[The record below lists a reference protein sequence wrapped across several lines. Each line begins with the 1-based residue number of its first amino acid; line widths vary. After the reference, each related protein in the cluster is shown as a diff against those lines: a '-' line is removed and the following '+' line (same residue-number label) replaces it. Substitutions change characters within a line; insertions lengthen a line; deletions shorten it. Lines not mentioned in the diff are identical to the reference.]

1 MNIFHRLV
9 LAAALCA
16 GTVASAQ
23 TAKVSRPGE
32 YSGYSPQLYTEVQR
46 SSMYFRTR
54 DGTRLAM
61 DIHRPAING
70 KPVDTPYPV
79 VWQHT
84 AARRVAPDQALSV
97 VRQMPALAQY
107 GYVVVEVDRRGM
119 GASFGT
125 RRAYHSR
132 IEARDAY
139 DITEWLALQA
149 WSSGKVGVYGCS
161 NTGDA
166 ALHAI
171 TLQPPHL
178 KAAVAGCFS
187 WSKYDGFMRGGI
199 LANWGSGIERPV
211 DEDLKNP
218 PVDGDEDRTLLR
230 QAVDEHR
237 ANSPLAAMWR
247 AMPFRDSWS
256 DLVGSRFW
264 IEGSAVTYRDQ
275 IARSGVPLYI
285 IGGWFD
291 DFRREGLVAYTG
303 LANNPRKIVI
313 GPWEHC
319 RNPGFDLLADV
330 HRFFDHWLK
339 GIDNGVMREPPV
351 RYYTQGA
358 PAANV
363 WRDSQQWPPAG
374 SVTTT
379 YHLQM
384 AASPREHL
392 LADKMPTSSG
402 KAELPVLPP
411 IACGEK
417 WSPMAQTCLQDANGL
432 RFTSQALPTD
442 RELTGHPLMQLW
454 VTTTRPDQNVFAYLE
469 DVAPDGQVNILTDGR
484 LKASLRATHK
494 PPYDNLG
501 LPWQRSLEEDE
512 LPAAIGQPV
521 PLRFDMLPLSYIVKA
536 GHRLRVTVTGS
547 DTRERPAAPP
557 GHLLTLLSDAQH
569 PSFVSLPVMPAR
581 QP

>member
-16 GTVASAQ
+16 GAVASAQ

-149 WSSGKVGVYGCS
+149 WSTGKVGVYGCS

-187 WSKYDGFMRGGI
+187 WS
-199 LANWGSGIERPV
+199 
-211 DEDLKNP
+211 
-218 PVDGDEDRTLLR
+218 
-230 QAVDEHR
+230 
-237 ANSPLAAMWR
+237 
-247 AMPFRDSWS
+247 
-256 DLVGSRFW
+256 
-264 IEGSAVTYRDQ
+264 
-275 IARSGVPLYI
+275 
-285 IGGWFD
+285 
-291 DFRREGLVAYTG
+291 
-303 LANNPRKIVI
+303 
-313 GPWEHC
+313 
-319 RNPGFDLLADV
+319 
-330 HRFFDHWLK
+330 
-339 GIDNGVMREPPV
+339 
-351 RYYTQGA
+351 
-358 PAANV
+358 
-363 WRDSQQWPPAG
+363 
-374 SVTTT
+374 
-379 YHLQM
+379 
-384 AASPREHL
+384 
-392 LADKMPTSSG
+392 
-402 KAELPVLPP
+402 
-411 IACGEK
+411 
-417 WSPMAQTCLQDANGL
+417 
-432 RFTSQALPTD
+432 
-442 RELTGHPLMQLW
+442 
-454 VTTTRPDQNVFAYLE
+454 
-469 DVAPDGQVNILTDGR
+469 
-484 LKASLRATHK
+484 
-494 PPYDNLG
+494 
-501 LPWQRSLEEDE
+501 
-512 LPAAIGQPV
+512 
-521 PLRFDMLPLSYIVKA
+521 
-536 GHRLRVTVTGS
+536 
-547 DTRERPAAPP
+547 
-557 GHLLTLLSDAQH
+557 
-569 PSFVSLPVMPAR
+569 
-581 QP
+581 